1 MNALH
6 RIRVLDRDIQV
17 RSTTDNDTV
26 RAVETFVNEKLAE
39 VAASV
44 KVGDTQ
50 VVAILALMN
59 IAEQYLLLLKQSEVS
74 NKAADDRAFRLLQR
88 IEASSG

>member
-1 MNALH
+1 MLG
-6 RIRVLDRDIQV
+6 RDIQV
-17 RSTTDNDTV
+17 RSTADNDTV
-26 RAVETFVNEKLAE
+26 IAVETFVNEKLAE

-59 IAEQYLLLLKQSEVS
+59 IAEQYLLLLKQS
-74 NKAADDRAFRLLQR
+74 AASKTAEDEKVLRLLQR
-88 IEASSG
+88 MKQASGNG